1 MTASRG
7 PASKWGSRPSAC
19 DLISAVPSRSPSDSA
34 DAVTTL
40 RTATRDHHQRVD
52 SLMDLARMQEPG
64 HYARVLQVLDAFLA
78 GWEPAVLAALPARR
92 HAWLRA
98 RSRRAFLRQDLQALG
113 VAPLP
118 AVHFAPLRDAAAAWG
133 SLYVIEG
140 STLGGQFILRT
151 LARAGLDPQHG
162 AAYFHGWGE
171 ATGAMWREVR
181 ELLAAELQAPVAL
194 AHACE
199 AARHTFDSLALLL
212 ESLPHERASA
222 A

>member
-1 MTASRG
+1 V
-7 PASKWGSRPSAC
+7 PA
-19 DLISAVPSRSPSDSA
+19 DLIAALPSRFPSDPA

-52 SLMDLARMQEPG
+52 HLMDLARMQEPG
-64 HYARVLQVLDAFLA
+64 HYARVLQILDAFLA
-78 GWEPAVLAALPARR
+78 GWEPAVLAALPARW
-92 HAWLRA
+92 HGWLRA
-98 RSRRAFLRQDLQALG
+98 RSRRAFLRRDMQDLG
-113 VAPLP
+113 VAALP
-118 AVHFAPLRDAAAAWG
+118 PVNFAPLRDAAAAWG
-133 SLYVIEG
+133 AIYVMEG
-140 STLGGQFILRT
+140 SALGGQLISRT
-151 LARAGLDPQHG
+151 LARAGLDAAHG

-181 ELLAAELQAPVAL
+181 ELLASGLQAQQAL

-199 AARHTFDSLALLL
+199 AARQTFDGLSLLL